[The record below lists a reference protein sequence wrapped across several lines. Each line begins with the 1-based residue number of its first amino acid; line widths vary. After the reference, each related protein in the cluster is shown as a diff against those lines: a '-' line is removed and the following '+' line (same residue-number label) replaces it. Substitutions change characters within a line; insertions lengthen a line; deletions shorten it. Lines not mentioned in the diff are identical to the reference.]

1 MFKKLRQVYEDWRL
15 SKYYLSIKDV
25 PMYNWITLYE
35 NEDFTQLSKTGKI
48 CKRVTKVYEKLQ
60 DEIIDNFGINED
72 FLKVLKNKIRIELLY
87 ADQIE
92 SGNKSNQWKIEMLEI
107 DNEMLSNQKTKADL
121 YDSIIAIE
129 KYLGVS
135 KDPKQLTV
143 YQFYKYSQT
152 INNRLKHEQA
162 NGRK

>member
-1 MFKKLRQVYEDWRL
+1 MFKRLKQVYDNWML

-48 CKRVTKVYEKLQ
+48 CKRVTNVYEKLQ
-60 DEIIDNFGINED
+60 DEIIDNFWINED

-92 SGNKSNQWKIEMLEI
+92 TGNKSNQWKIEMLEI
-107 DNEMLSNQKTKADL
+107 DNDMLSNQKTKSDL
-121 YDSIIAIE
+121 YESIIAIE

-152 INNRLKHEQA
+152 IANRLKHEQA